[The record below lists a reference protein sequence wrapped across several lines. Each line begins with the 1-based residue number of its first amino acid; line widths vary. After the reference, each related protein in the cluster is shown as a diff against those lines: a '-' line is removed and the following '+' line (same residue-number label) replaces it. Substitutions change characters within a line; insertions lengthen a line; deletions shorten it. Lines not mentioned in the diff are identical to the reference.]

1 MSRYLKQEENSQ
13 NETKVSQ
20 KVDRLTKHTRR
31 SNKLLKIPSWIE
43 IMMQTA
49 RDFFCQRKS
58 PCSPFRPVLPKC
70 GKKTLKQSVNLP
82 SGHFE
87 VDHYTK
93 ISTTFSTN
101 LMQNFMFNTKP
112 TWNYPNQFND
122 SNGFRKVWNFL
133 MDFQVAWWMHAL
145 IIQTHNNCE

>member
-1 MSRYLKQEENSQ
+1 MSRYLKQEENIR

-49 RDFFCQRKS
+49 RDFFCRRKFTFS
-58 PCSPFRPVLPKC
+58 TRVSEME
-70 GKKTLKQSVNLP
+70 KTWNQSYNLP

-87 VDHYTK
+87 VDRYTK

-101 LMQNFMFNTKP
+101 LMQNFIFNTKP

>member
-1 MSRYLKQEENSQ
+1 MIGLQSTRDGQINCWKSQVELKSWCKPQGISFVRENLRVHLFNQ
-13 NETKVSQ
+13 
-20 KVDRLTKHTRR
+20 
-31 SNKLLKIPSWIE
+31 
-43 IMMQTA
+43 
-49 RDFFCQRKS
+49 C
-58 PCSPFRPVLPKC
+58 FRN
-70 GKKTLKQSVNLP
+70 GEKTLKQSVNLP

-101 LMQNFMFNTKP
+101 LMQNFIFNTKP